1 MTATVAE
8 RPVVSTQARQRDG
21 FAGTGQLLRLAVRR
35 DRVVASVWIALFV
48 IMAASSS
55 SASQDLYTTLESRVR
70 AANAVNDTPAMV
82 ALYGRVFDPTS
93 LGAVSLIKLGAMG
106 AALAGLLAIFT
117 VVRHTRAEE
126 EAGRAELLGATV
138 VGRYAA
144 LTAALLLSAGIS
156 VVMALLTGL
165 SRIGTGLPAEG
176 ALAFGLSWAGAGIA
190 FAAVAGLAAQVT
202 EGARTAR
209 SIAAAVLAGAYLLRA
224 AGDATG
230 TDTSTWL
237 SWVSP
242 IGWAQQ
248 VRPFAGD
255 RWGVLVYLLAF
266 AVLVAAAAYALVARR
281 DHGAGLLAQRPGRA
295 RAARSLSSPL
305 ALAVRMQRGGVAGW
319 LVGMVIGGLVLGS
332 IASQVGEFVDT
343 PQARDMIMKLGGERG
358 LVDAFLSAEMGI
370 LAVIVSAFGISST
383 MRLRAE
389 EAALRAE
396 PILATRVPRV
406 RWAASHLV
414 VALAGTTLLLVTVG
428 LFGGFA
434 HGAASGDM
442 GELGRVLVAALVQ
455 LPSVWVLTGITV
467 LVFGVA
473 PGLMMAGWGALVV
486 FLLLGQLGPIFELP
500 RWATNVSPFT
510 HTPKLPGAEFTATPL
525 VWLTLVAAALM
536 AVGLAG
542 FRRRD
547 IG

>member
-1 MTATVAE
+1 MTATLA
-8 RPVVSTQARQRDG
+8 RPVATSATGQRDG
-21 FAGTGQLLRLAVRR
+21 FAGTGQLLRLALRR
-35 DRVVASVWIALFV
+35 DRVLATIWILLFV

-117 VVRHTRAEE
+117 VIRHTRAEE
-126 EAGRAELLGATV
+126 EAGRLELLGATV

-144 LTAALLLSAGIS
+144 LTAALLLSTGIS
-156 VVMALLTGL
+156 VVMALLTSL
-165 SRIGTGLPAEG
+165 SLIGTGLPAQG

-190 FAAVAGLAAQVT
+190 FAAVAALAAQVT

-209 SIAAAVLAGAYLLRA
+209 SIAAAVLATAYLLRA

-230 TDTSTWL
+230 TDTSSWL

-255 RWGVLVYLLAF
+255 RWWVLVYLLAF
-266 AVLVAAAAYALVARR
+266 AVLVAAGAYALVARR
-281 DHGAGLLAQRPGRA
+281 DHGAGLFAQRPGRA

-305 ALAVRMQRGGVAGW
+305 ALAVRLQRGGVVGW
-319 LVGMVIGGLVLGS
+319 LIGMAIGGLVLGS

-343 PQARDMIMKLGGERG
+343 PQARDMIMKLGGEQG
-358 LVDAFLSAEMGI
+358 LIDAFLSAEMGI
-370 LAVIVSAFGISST
+370 IAVIVSAYGISSAL
-383 MRLRAE
+383 RLRSE
-389 EAALRAE
+389 ETALRAE
-396 PILATRVPRV
+396 PLLATKVTRLS
-406 RWAASHLV
+406 WAASHLT
-414 VALAGTTLLLVTVG
+414 VALAGTALLLFTMG

-442 GELGRVLVAALVQ
+442 GQIGSVLAAAMVQ

-473 PGLMMAGWGALVV
+473 PGLVMAGWGALVV

-500 RWATNVSPFT
+500 QWAMNISPFT

-525 VWLTLVAAALM
+525 VWLTLVAAALT
-536 AVGLAG
+536 AAGLAG